1 MKCQESRDVTRC
13 KLHKPCPF
21 CIFLSFSFWR
31 NIQCPETWTGQGQEW
46 CECDEQRFH
55 QLEQF
60 PRSKTF
66 DFSRSKQ
73 VETGLFTF
81 DQSMI
86 NPWSS
91 YAFHCFPLLS
101 ILSHAPHAPFRD
113 SLTCFKHHHLPGYTT
128 SGALQ
133 NIIVGCL
140 EKPLGGK
147 IFVSFGWIWFY
158 FSQIPFSF
166 FSSHSFSFS
175 VSSSLDIW
183 CQFLLTFGLWRSTFA
198 RRSGHT
204 YGPPG
209 HRRCVL
215 FVDDLN
221 MPYVRSRVEDE
232 PWHMAKLTFKVCKEF
247 LVRGSL
253 QVWFPLRLMTTT
265 HRAQSCFSR
274 RWPSDIICHDLSCL
288 PVAPKGLACK
298 KISEYFCGNYFRFE
312 LMQVLSY
319 GQVYDRERLDEK
331 KNIVDLLFAA
341 CMNPKAAT
349 EFSRE
354 SEFSRE
360 TWHNLTE
367 VESLISIHLI
377 LSIWAYLSI
386 LYTLYTFYSCSV

>member
-1 MKCQESRDVTRC
+1 MSRDANCTNLVLFVSFCLSAFGETFSVSVSRDVNRSRSRVMRMRWTA
-13 KLHKPCPF
+13 LP
-21 CIFLSFSFWR
+21 S
-31 NIQCPETWTGQGQEW
+31 TWTVPSVQNFRLFKVKAGRNW
-46 CECDEQRFH
+46 SVH
-55 QLEQF
+55 I
-60 PRSKTF
+60 RSIH
-66 DFSRSKQ
+66 
-73 VETGLFTF
+73 

-86 NPWSS
+86 TPSS

-298 KISEYFCGNYFRFE
+298 KISEEFCGNYFSIRADAGT
-312 LMQVLSY
+312 VLWTSLRSWAL
-319 GQVYDRERLDEK
+319 GRKEEHRGSSLRSLHEPKGGHRSLTREWIL
-331 KNIVDLLFAA
+331 
-341 CMNPKAAT
+341 
-349 EFSRE
+349 S
-354 SEFSRE
+354 
-360 TWHNLTE
+360 WNLT
-367 VESLISIHLI
+367 
-377 LSIWAYLSI
+377 
-386 LYTLYTFYSCSV
+386 